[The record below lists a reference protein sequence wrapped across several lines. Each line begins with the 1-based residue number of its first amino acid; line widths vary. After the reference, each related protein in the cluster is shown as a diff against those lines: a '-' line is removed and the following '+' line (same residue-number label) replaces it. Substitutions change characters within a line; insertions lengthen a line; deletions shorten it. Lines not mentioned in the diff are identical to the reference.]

1 MGHSLYFDCNN
12 LLIQRTFY
20 FPYLEPP
27 VIRCKTPLGIENGNI
42 SDVAMTSST
51 ILNASSLPHFGR
63 LRNQLGGCA
72 WIPAKTADR
81 NSFWLQVDLGSLTN
95 VSAVATQGSCSSDR
109 WTRSY
114 VIVYSKNG
122 VEWKY
127 YGELGTIRVSIYKI
141 LAKIKSIH

>member
-27 VIRCKTPLGIENGNI
+27 VIRCKTPLGIENGDI

-51 ILNASSLPHFGR
+51 ILDASSLPHFGR

-72 WIPAKTADR
+72 WIPATTADG
-81 NSFWLQVDLGSLTN
+81 NSSWLQVDFGSLTN
-95 VSAVATQGSCSSDR
+95 VSAVATQGSCLDDQ
-109 WTRSY
+109 WTKSY
-114 VIVYSKNG
+114 VIMYSKNG
-122 VEWKY
+122 VDWKY
-127 YGELGTIRVSIYKI
+127 YGELGTIRVSVYKI